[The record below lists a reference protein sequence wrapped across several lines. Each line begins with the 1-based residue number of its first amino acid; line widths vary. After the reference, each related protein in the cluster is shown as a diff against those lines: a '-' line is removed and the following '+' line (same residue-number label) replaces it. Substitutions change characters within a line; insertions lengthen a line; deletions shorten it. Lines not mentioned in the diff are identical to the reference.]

1 MMLQRRK
8 RVTPVS
14 LAAAMLITA
23 LSYKTT
29 LASLLDS
36 EAERDSGANNEE
48 QASIFDASTM
58 GHSALLVNMTP
69 CMHQLMYI
77 SIRTSCHTDVIIPI

>member
-1 MMLQRRK
+1 MLQRQK

-23 LSYKTT
+23 LSYKNT

-36 EAERDSGANNEE
+36 EVERDSGTINEE

-58 GHSALLVNMTP
+58 GHSELMVNKTL
-69 CMHQLMYI
+69 CMHQHA
-77 SIRTSCHTDVIIPI
+77 SAR